1 MPVLPDL
8 PATEAAI
15 VEMTNAF
22 RARNGLS
29 PVVQNP
35 KLTAAAV
42 AYAKT
47 LTAYKGLSHTA
58 DGTTAAQRIDAV
70 RYGHCQIAE
79 NLASLL
85 DSRGFTASE
94 YARSA
99 VEGWE
104 NSPGH
109 RRNMLLP
116 HVTETGVG
124 IARAPTKEPK
134 YIAVQLFARPV
145 TFKYKFKV
153 VNRAQHAITYAL
165 NGKDNTIEPREIVTH
180 TACTPGTLAFNQGVD
195 PIRTFTAKGGAV
207 FAIKPNAN
215 GSGAAV
221 TLEAAYD
228 AKR

>member
-8 PATEAAI
+8 PAAEVAI

-22 RARNGLS
+22 RARNGLA
-29 PVVQNP
+29 PVVRNP
-35 KLTAAAV
+35 KLNAAAA
-42 AYAKT
+42 AYART

-58 DGTTAAQRIDAV
+58 DGTTAAQRIGAV
-70 RYGHCQIAE
+70 RYNHCQIAE

-116 HVTETGVG
+116 HVTEIGVG

-134 YIAVQLFARPV
+134 YIAVQLFARPA
-145 TFKYKFKV
+145 TFKYRFKV

-165 NGKDNTIEPREIVTH
+165 NGENNTIEPREIVTH

-195 PIRTFTAKGGAV
+195 TSRTFAAQGGDV
-207 FAIKPNAN
+207 FAIKPSGN
-215 GSGAAV
+215 GGGAAV
-221 TLEAAYD
+221 TLEAAD
-228 AKR
+228 SPRN

>member
-22 RARNGLS
+22 RARNGLA

-35 KLTAAAV
+35 KLTAAAL

-47 LTAYKGLSHTA
+47 LTRYRGLSHTA
-58 DGTTAAQRIDAV
+58 DGSTAAQRIGAV
-70 RYGHCQIAE
+70 RYEHCQIAE
-79 NLASLL
+79 NLAALL
-85 DSRGFTASE
+85 DLRGFTASQ
-94 YARSA
+94 YARGA

-134 YIAVQLFARPV
+134 YIAVQLFARPA
-145 TFKYKFKV
+145 TFKYRFKV
-153 VNRAQHAITYAL
+153 ANRAQHAVTYAL
-165 NGKDNTIEPREIVTH
+165 NGQDNTIEPREIVTH
-180 TACTPGTLAFNQGVD
+180 TACTPGTLAFVSGVNEGG
-195 PIRTFTAKGGAV
+195 TFAARAGEV
-207 FAIKPNAN
+207 FTIKPSADGNGATVARGDGGNA
-215 GSGAAV
+215 
-221 TLEAAYD
+221 
-228 AKR
+228 R

>member
-8 PATEAAI
+8 PATEVAI

-22 RARNGLS
+22 RARNGLA

-42 AYAKT
+42 AYAKK
-47 LTAYKGLSHTA
+47 LTGYAGLSHTA
-58 DGTTAAQRIDAV
+58 DGTTVTQRIGV
-70 RYGHCQIAE
+70 VGYGHCQIAE
-79 NLASLL
+79 NLAALL
-85 DSRGFTASE
+85 DSRGFTARE

-109 RRNMLLP
+109 RKNMLLP
-116 HVTETGVG
+116 HVTEIGVG

-134 YIAVQLFARPV
+134 YIAVQLFARPA
-145 TFKYKFKV
+145 TFKYRFKV
-153 VNRAQHAITYAL
+153 ANRAQHAVTYAL

-180 TACTPGTLAFNQGVD
+180 TACTPGTLAFISGVETG
-195 PIRTFTAKGGAV
+195 RTFTAQGGEV
-207 FAIKPNAN
+207 FAIKPTAD
-215 GSGAAV
+215 GGGAAV
-221 TLEAAYD
+221 AIEAGD
-228 AKR
+228 GKR